1 MALGLSTGII
11 GFLSVRLSGIKLSL
25 PGQIMVILVV
35 VFWLPGVSAIL
46 GGYLSPIT
54 IALILAGIYLVIIEQ
69 DTTAGLILALT
80 FSAFPTSGLVLI
92 LLFVWSISN
101 RRWSILSGFFS
112 GLAFLIIISFL
123 VIPSWFMDWAS
134 VMISY
139 FDGWGWIQTPLM
151 DMAKFL
157 PGVAD
162 FLTIILHVIFGTFA
176 LFLIITSLRKSNL
189 IFIYKLSL
197 YFLIVYFLHI
207 QGSMMYL
214 FFLVPAML
222 LVFRFWSERWVF
234 FGHFLSWG
242 FLIAFGAGT
251 WLLVYPDINF
261 TLPFD
266 DKVISI
272 VFPLFVLFGVIWI
285 RWWALKIPK
294 LPYETR

>member
-1 MALGLSTGII
+1 
-11 GFLSVRLSGIKLSL
+11 
-25 PGQIMVILVV
+25 
-35 VFWLPGVSAIL
+35 
-46 GGYLSPIT
+46 
-54 IALILAGIYLVIIEQ
+54 
-69 DTTAGLILALT
+69 
-80 FSAFPTSGLVLI
+80 
-92 LLFVWSISN
+92 
-101 RRWSILSGFFS
+101 
-112 GLAFLIIISFL
+112 
-123 VIPSWFMDWAS
+123 
-134 VMISY
+134 
-139 FDGWGWIQTPLM
+139 
-151 DMAKFL
+151 MAKFL